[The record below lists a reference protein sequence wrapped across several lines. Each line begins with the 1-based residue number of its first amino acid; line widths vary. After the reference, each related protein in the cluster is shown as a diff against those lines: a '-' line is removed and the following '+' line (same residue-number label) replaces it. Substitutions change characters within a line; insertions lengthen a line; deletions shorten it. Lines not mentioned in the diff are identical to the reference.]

1 MASTFAQVVTF
12 WTAAPQSTERA
23 LVAPST
29 RMARAA
35 TTRTPVSVSGKS
47 AST

>member
-29 RMARAA
+29 TIAMAA
-35 TTRTPVSVSGKS
+35 TTRTPASVSGNS